1 MVSEAHPAT
10 DISQKIILTRAPPK
24 SETTCLGTWHIT
36 YSTSLLRPFTSSHLR
51 IFASSH
57 LRIFASLHLY
67 IFTSLHLY
75 IFTSSRLCVFASLR
89 LCVFASLRLCVFL
102 SSPRPLLCV
111 TRNFPLFYLV

>member
-10 DISQKIILTRAPPK
+10 DIFKKIILTRAPPK

-57 LRIFASLHLY
+57 L
-67 IFTSLHLY
+67 Y
-75 IFTSSRLCVFASLR
+75 IFTSSRLCVFASFCLLVFPPSAPLR
-89 LCVFASLRLCVFL
+89 DSEFSLI
-102 SSPRPLLCV
+102 LLGV
-111 TRNFPLFYLV
+111 IGNRFTITHRNS